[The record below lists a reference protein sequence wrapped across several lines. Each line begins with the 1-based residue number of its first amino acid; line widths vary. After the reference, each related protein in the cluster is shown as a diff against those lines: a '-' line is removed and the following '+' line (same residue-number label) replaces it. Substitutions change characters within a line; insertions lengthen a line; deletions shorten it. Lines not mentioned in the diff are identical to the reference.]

1 MSEIDRSVLLD
12 VALLDSEQSLMWF
25 SAVHLLAMTTVVSNP
40 ILYGWLNT
48 NPKHLFRAM
57 IPYVRDRVTHAINS
71 NADDNGQIDDDE
83 ANVGLVHHHVV
94 GFALAQERSELVER
108 NEQEP
113 VVSDTH

>member
-48 NPKHLFRAM
+48 NLKHLFRAM
-57 IPYVRDRVTHAINS
+57 IPLVNKDRNR
-71 NADDNGQIDDDE
+71 NNG
-83 ANVGLVHHHVV
+83 NGGGL
-94 GFALAQERSELVER
+94 GETSMPNPSGSPELTTQNNHNNPGR
-108 NEQEP
+108 
-113 VVSDTH
+113 